1 MRTHLF
7 LCFVAVL
14 AVSCAPTGQVSNN
27 NSGNA
32 YYAQF
37 RDLASALKQ
46 HPAVSVT
53 GNGSHA
59 QVAVRRFATSGQN
72 DPLFILNDTPIGQ
85 SYNRAHAVVNMS
97 DVYSIKVLNS
107 PSQLIPYGQRAAHG
121 AIIIKTRDQNLQAN
135 NEFDQEKSR
144 GIVVN

>member
-7 LCFVAVL
+7 LCLVAVF

-37 RDLASALKQ
+37 SDLASALKQ

-53 GNGSHA
+53 GNGSQA
-59 QVAVRRFATSGQN
+59 QVAVRRFAANGQN

-85 SYNRAHAVVNMS
+85 SYNRAHAVVNMT
-97 DVYSIKVLNS
+97 DVYSIRVLNS

-121 AIIIKTRDQNLQAN
+121 AIVIKTRDQNLQAKGDL
-135 NEFDQEKSR
+135 EPKKSS